1 MPTYTFK
8 NKDTGEVF
16 DKVMKIAEKE
26 PYLKD
31 NPNIS
36 PVLTVPNFVGDH
48 IVKKMDGGMK
58 ETLQKIADKNP
69 NTPLADRFSRRS
81 SKDIQKEKAA
91 ENYGAPH
98 HPMAIR
104 GRVFPRIV
112 LLHSCRGKRGGCPC
126 VGCA

>member
-31 NPNIS
+31 NPNLS
-36 PVLTVPNFVGDH
+36 PVLTAPNFVGDH

-69 NTPLADRFSRRS
+69 NTPLSDRFSRRS
-81 SKDIQKEKAA
+81 SKDIQKEKVV
-91 ENYGAPH
+91 NKYNLKDT
-98 HPMAIR
+98 
-104 GRVFPRIV
+104 IV
-112 LLHSCRGKRGGCPC
+112 
-126 VGCA
+126 

>member
-8 NKDTGEVF
+8 NNKTGEIF

-31 NPNIS
+31 NPDLSSVFNA
-36 PVLTVPNFVGDH
+36 TNFVGDH

-69 NTPLADRFSRRS
+69 NTPRQIGFLGGQQKISRKKRS
-81 SKDIQKEKAA
+81 LKNI
-91 ENYGAPH
+91 
-98 HPMAIR
+98 I
-104 GRVFPRIV
+104 
-112 LLHSCRGKRGGCPC
+112 
-126 VGCA
+126 